1 MINLRDLHIAYQ
13 SQTLAFN
20 DVVLGTLALEYEVR
34 AYRDL
39 RNLEETE
46 AYIVT
51 CRQQL
56 VFPGPGATSLGPQNI
71 SGYHDYPALIVS
83 SLTPAAPTGSPAVT
97 LELQDCYPKTL
108 NTAVAVNQNASTDA
122 NSSYSSQY
130 SSGSTFA
137 QANSY
142 DTSVSVSASAGFF
155 GDSPTGSMSVG
166 ASVGTS
172 TSETQAWQR
181 SMSQGRSAGLNLHSG
196 ISSSMSMKD
205 WGAYVSIANDKTSL
219 TWVWGQEYPWNV
231 MEYCN
236 LKADRRD
243 INLPEFVLKRL
254 RDTAE
259 TQVYPP
265 SQLSLFGVNFVG
277 SSRWVVKTGPAPQ
290 ASSGQLQFT
299 HGLQYFTASHG
310 YDADSNFTAHMN
322 DTGALSIT
330 GPQLDLPVLGLDPI
344 RLEGPDNGA
353 VVGFAPHRF
362 LEPPGQAA
370 ASGDTPPLFRI
381 KSGANNLYV
390 TGSGFSVP
398 ANADA
403 PLTATLVAGSP
414 AKLTIRFKIAD
425 ATNDYSLFLKHWKTS
440 AQGCVMN
447 LTVNGLSI
455 VKHVDAQESGG
466 GADNVTT
473 IILRNKGY
481 SSDEYYDYLSLGLNT
496 IEISIAPSA
505 DGSAAGTCGY
515 ALRALA
521 IG

>member
-1 MINLRDLHIAYQ
+1 MINLRDLHVAYQ

-39 RNLEETE
+39 RNLAETE

-83 SLTPAAPTGSPAVT
+83 SVTPAAPAGSPAVS

-108 NTAVAVNQNASTDA
+108 NTAVATSQNASTDT

-142 DTSVSVSASAGFF
+142 DTSVSISGSAGFF
-155 GDSPTGSMSVG
+155 GDSPTGSMSLG
-166 ASVGTS
+166 ASFGTS
-172 TSETQAWQR
+172 SSESQAWQK
-181 SMSQGRSAGLNLHSG
+181 SASQARAAGLNLHSG

-205 WGAYVSIANDKTSL
+205 WGAYAAIAGDKTSL
-219 TWVWGQEYPWNV
+219 TWAWGQEYPWNV

-236 LKADRRD
+236 LEADRRD
-243 INLPEFVLKRL
+243 ITLPEFVLQRL
-254 RDTAE
+254 RDKIEA
-259 TQVYPP
+259 QVYPP

-277 SSRWVVKTGPAPQ
+277 SSRWVVKSGPTPRA
-290 ASSGQLQFT
+290 ASSQLQFT
-299 HGLQYFTASHG
+299 HALKYFTASHG
-310 YDADSNFTAHMN
+310 YDDNDKFTAHMN
-322 DTGALSIT
+322 NMGSLSIT

-353 VVGFAPHRF
+353 VIGFAPHRF
-362 LEPPGQAA
+362 LEPPGQPAA
-370 ASGDTPPLFRI
+370 PGGTPPSFRI
-381 KSGANNLYV
+381 KSGVNNLYV
-390 TGSGFSVP
+390 TGAGFSAP
-398 ANADA
+398 ADADA

-440 AQGCVMN
+440 AQGCVMS
-447 LTVNGLSI
+447 LTINGLSI
-455 VKHVDAQESGG
+455 TKHVDAQESGG

-505 DGSAAGTCGY
+505 GDKAGENCGY